1 MPESPRW
8 LVANGR
14 EDEAAVILS
23 RCYAEGTDTNELVD
37 SIRRAVT
44 EEQQANGTMS
54 WYKML
59 CRPTPGVRRMLL
71 VGVGVAA
78 AQQTTAIEA
87 VQYYVLYILESA
99 GVEDKG
105 TAFMYLLGLG
115 LLKVVVIVLA
125 GRLFDHPKVG
135 RRPLLLASNAGIA
148 LALVILAINFSMG
161 EPSVGWAVLA
171 LALFVCF
178 FSLGM
183 GPGCW
188 LIASEVFSTQIRARA
203 MSLATFTN
211 RGCAVIIGST
221 FLTLRSALG
230 DSGFFMLFVVLVM
243 GNIAF
248 IYRYVPETKGR
259 TLEDMLRY
267 FDEVTA
273 NESVR
278 VVRSNSDGDG
288 DGLVLVAHDSQSNP
302 LQLTSGSAKDSESN
316 GRREEARRQEGT
328 TTSTIGDEGGCG
340 VAVSGGGNFDD
351 DGGMSDVAL
360 DA

>member
-1 MPESPRW
+1 
-8 LVANGR
+8 
-14 EDEAAVILS
+14 
-23 RCYAEGTDTNELVD
+23 
-37 SIRRAVT
+37 
-44 EEQQANGTMS
+44 
-54 WYKML
+54 
-59 CRPTPGVRRMLL
+59 MLL

-148 LALVILAINFSMG
+148 LALVILAINFSMAK
-161 EPSVGWAVLA
+161 PSVGWAVLA

-188 LIASEVFSTQIRARA
+188 LLASEVFSTQVIPGRRYAVDKEPQRLTTSLSYASPHIPPISYRPPPLQIRARA

-211 RGCAVIIGST
+211 RGCAMIIGST
-221 FLTLRSALG
+221 FLSLRSALG
-230 DSGFFMLFVVLVM
+230 DSGFFALFVVLVM

-267 FDEVTA
+267 FDEV
-273 NESVR
+273 SY
-278 VVRSNSDGDG
+278 
-288 DGLVLVAHDSQSNP
+288 
-302 LQLTSGSAKDSESN
+302 
-316 GRREEARRQEGT
+316 
-328 TTSTIGDEGGCG
+328 
-340 VAVSGGGNFDD
+340 
-351 DGGMSDVAL
+351 
-360 DA
+360 

>member
-1 MPESPRW
+1 M
-8 LVANGR
+8 
-14 EDEAAVILS
+14 
-23 RCYAEGTDTNELVD
+23 RCLRKHST
-37 SIRRAVT
+37 
-44 EEQQANGTMS
+44 
-54 WYKML
+54 
-59 CRPTPGVRRMLL
+59 PTTLL
-71 VGVGVAA
+71 PYFAP
-78 AQQTTAIEA
+78 
-87 VQYYVLYILESA
+87 YVLPILC
-99 GVEDKG
+99 
-105 TAFMYLLGLG
+105 L
-115 LLKVVVIVLA
+115 
-125 GRLFDHPKVG
+125 P
-135 RRPLLLASNAGIA
+135 
-148 LALVILAINFSMG
+148 
-161 EPSVGWAVLA
+161 PSL
-171 LALFVCF
+171 
-178 FSLGM
+178 
-183 GPGCW
+183 
-188 LIASEVFSTQIRARA
+188 QIRARA

-267 FDEVTA
+267 FDEVSNKCWPISNATSTFLHIPHVQNYSGTCRMLCHSASRPLFRPECPQVTA

-340 VAVSGGGNFDD
+340 VAVSGGGNLDD